1 MNQERIDQGP
11 RTKDQGRRTKDQG
24 PRTKDQGRRTKD
36 EGPGTSPKVT
46 KIRDRI
52 LAVILLICVIV
63 VGFWEIMGRASFR
76 PFDELALNADDFT
89 EFRPESEQWYYREVP
104 VAVSLIAPAIV
115 AFEMKQKNM
124 RPHSV
129 PYPAPDRRSLGV
141 NGSSISNSGPVL
153 VRLMHGFNIVDCMR
167 IKQYRV
173 ELIRDDQEPRTTN
186 QEPRTKNE
194 ERTSPSSPKV
204 QIWRLTSPA
213 GKVSLWVTSML
224 RATDFMET
232 DVDTRD
238 MAFPRVGTPD
248 APGWN
253 PTGLKWSS
261 FRHPIKN
268 LRQVIRA
275 RWNASRCDWMTFL
288 RLKRP
293 AWVSDEVLTLVGE
306 YKGKSVKPA
315 NESDVTA
322 CVLSAQQL
330 LLHQL
335 QTFRTTMIK
344 PENIQDSP

>member
-1 MNQERIDQGP
+1 
-11 RTKDQGRRTKDQG
+11 
-24 PRTKDQGRRTKD
+24 
-36 EGPGTSPKVT
+36 
-46 KIRDRI
+46 
-52 LAVILLICVIV
+52 
-63 VGFWEIMGRASFR
+63 
-76 PFDELALNADDFT
+76 
-89 EFRPESEQWYYREVP
+89 
-104 VAVSLIAPAIV
+104 
-115 AFEMKQKNM
+115 
-124 RPHSV
+124 
-129 PYPAPDRRSLGV
+129 
-141 NGSSISNSGPVL
+141 
-153 VRLMHGFNIVDCMR
+153 
-167 IKQYRV
+167 
-173 ELIRDDQEPRTTN
+173 
-186 QEPRTKNE
+186 
-194 ERTSPSSPKV
+194 
-204 QIWRLTSPA
+204 
-213 GKVSLWVTSML
+213 
-224 RATDFMET
+224 MET

-275 RWNASRCDWMTFL
+275 RWNTSRCDWMTFL